1 MNLFK
6 EAWKSLSFKRHLS
19 SILKNFILGTVG
31 LIAFFIGYF
40 IPNQMMFLWI
50 LGVVI
55 FGIFYLIVLYEFFF
69 LLSFSFKA
77 KRKGK
82 IVTGRVIKYEEDKIG
97 RKYRFYVEC
106 ETPVIE
112 HTYTE
117 PIFWLVD
124 GRVLQNKFIKVI
136 YLGKDKKCIILPN

>member
-6 EAWKSLSFKRHLS
+6 EAWKSLTFNRHLS
-19 SILKNFILGTVG
+19 SILKNFILGTIG

-40 IPNQMMFLWI
+40 LPQPMMFLWI

-55 FGIFYLIVLYEFFF
+55 FGLFYLIVLYEFFF
-69 LLSFSFKA
+69 IFFFSIKA
-77 KRKGK
+77 KRKGRK
-82 IVTGRVIKYEEDKIG
+82 VSGRIIKYEEDKIG

-112 HTYTE
+112 HAYTE

-124 GRVLQNKFIKVI
+124 GKVLQYKFIKVI
-136 YLGKDKKCIILPN
+136 YFGPKKRCIILPN